1 MKKSIKKVLL
11 ISFLALL
18 LVQLYQP
25 TRNKDNGK
33 INPIHITKVYSVPE
47 NVENIL
53 RTSCF
58 DCHSNN
64 TNYPWYSYIQPA
76 RFIMEKDIKNGKDD
90 LNFSEW
96 GNYSERKQQ
105 SKLDRIEK
113 QIKSGEMP
121 LPLYT
126 LTHKKAILTS
136 TQKNELYNWIKT
148 LKKDE

>member
-11 ISFLALL
+11 ISLLGLL
-18 LVQLYQP
+18 LLQLYQP

-33 INPIHITKVYSVPE
+33 IKPIHITKVYSVPE

-76 RFIMEKDIKNGKDD
+76 RFIMERDIKNGKDD

-126 LTHKKAILTS
+126 LTHKKAILTA
-136 TQKNELYNWIKT
+136 TQKNEMYNWIKT

>member
-1 MKKSIKKVLL
+1 MKKIIKK
-11 ISFLALL
+11 IFLYGFIAFLL
-18 LVQLYQP
+18 LQFYQP
-25 TRNKDNGK
+25 ARNTDHGK
-33 INPIHITKVYSVPE
+33 ILPVDITKMHHVPK
-47 NVENIL
+47 NIENIL
-53 RTSCF
+53 QTSCF

-76 RFIMEKDIKNGKDD
+76 RFILESDIKNGKED

-121 LPLYT
+121 LPMYT

-136 TQKNELYNWIKT
+136 TQKDEIYNWINT

>member
-1 MKKSIKKVLL
+1 MKKNLKKFLL
-11 ISFLALL
+11 FGFIGFLL
-18 LVQLYQP
+18 LQIYQP
-25 TRNKDNGK
+25 PRNKDNGK
-33 INPIHITKVYSVPE
+33 ITPIHITKVYSVPE
-47 NVENIL
+47 NIQNL
-53 RTSCF
+53 LQTSCF

-64 TNYPWYSYIQPA
+64 TNYPWYSYIQPT
-76 RFIMEKDIKNGKDD
+76 RFIMERDIKNGKEE

-121 LPLYT
+121 LPMYT

-136 TQKNELYNWIKT
+136 IQKDQIYNWVKT
-148 LKKDE
+148 LKNDE

>member
-1 MKKSIKKVLL
+1 MVRLKRNLKSEKEHKKKV
-11 ISFLALL
+11 
-18 LVQLYQP
+18 
-25 TRNKDNGK
+25 K
-33 INPIHITKVYSVPE
+33 IHITKVYSVPE